1 MDDKGNDGENLGDT
15 GKDDKDMG
23 DRGNEGKGMDD
34 KDNDFIDM
42 DPKGMDGTCTDDN
55 DEDACKDGIDM
66 DDVHLKGKGIDNK
79 GMAGSDLNEYM
90 EYLEIVNKTF
100 RTQEETYML
109 YVKSQIVEG
118 TNWQV
123 ANRVVCDALDV
134 FGVLRKVPYDK
145 VPYGR
150 DARELQGKDGKD
162 SDVKVPT
169 DLEGKDG
176 EDLHAKNLDVEH
188 PNDLEGKDGVDLD
201 AKNLDTKNSNDLEG
215 KDSEELDAKKLDA
228 QVMDANSEDVVD
240 VAIQIMRHDEPVDT
254 RDGQLVYIE
263 RVVGVAKLERDGR
276 IEKCY
281 EDALADIPGTTQG
294 TSYLKHDMVFL
305 PTRSLNVRWFLVVV
319 NPRRKEIRVLDSLFY
334 CMVPR
339 EVRGMEAHLRVAMR
353 INGIESNAWEQI
365 NVTQWLVRNII
376 VPKGDESALYMLKN
390 IELFTGEKLRM
401 QYDQAYIDKLRR
413 ELHVV
418 LVDSPYNK
426 MKYRKRF
433 KQYHARL
440 SDAAAV
446 EDDEEM
452 QGVIPAVW
460 FILTCGV
467 YTWP

>member
-79 GMAGSDLNEYM
+79 GMAGSDMNEYM

-109 YVKSQIVEG
+109 Y
-118 TNWQV
+118 
-123 ANRVVCDALDV
+123 
-134 FGVLRKVPYDK
+134 
-145 VPYGR
+145 
-150 DARELQGKDGKD
+150 
-162 SDVKVPT
+162 
-169 DLEGKDG
+169 
-176 EDLHAKNLDVEH
+176 
-188 PNDLEGKDGVDLD
+188 
-201 AKNLDTKNSNDLEG
+201 
-215 KDSEELDAKKLDA
+215 
-228 QVMDANSEDVVD
+228 VVD

-334 CMVPR
+334 CMV
-339 EVRGMEAHLRVAMR
+339 RGMEAHLRVAMR
-353 INGIESNAWEQI
+353 IDGIESNAWEHI

-446 EDDEEM
+446 EDDEDARSYSSSVVHSYM
-452 QGVIPAVW
+452 WSVHLAIKR
-460 FILTCGV
+460 
-467 YTWP
+467 